1 MCDLVRVGKQ
11 SGKGYVL
18 PYRLVSNT
26 RILLSFDINNARAF
40 EADFLRTKKDIILY
54 AFDYSVS
61 AKMIGFRRKEKRH
74 FIKKLFGSQTN
85 DKYVSIPEIFN
96 RYLLTALDLS
106 VFVKMDIENSEFRTL
121 LQFRPYWNKI
131 NGFVV
136 EFHELDLLGNKF
148 DHIIRELS
156 AEFYVA
162 HVHANN
168 NTGYIYQTTLP
179 ITLEVTLINKRLVT
193 EEIKFSTYTYPIRGL
208 DVRCNPKAPDISI
221 GFGFMEVVR
230 SKQAHGTHLRR
241 IK

>member
-11 SGKGYVL
+11 SGGGYVI
-18 PYRLVSNT
+18 PYRLINHT
-26 RILLSFDINNARAF
+26 RVLLSFDINNARAF
-40 EADFLRTKKDIILY
+40 EADFLRIKKDIILY

-61 AKMIGFRRKEKRH
+61 AKMIGFRRKKERH

-85 DKYVSIPEIFN
+85 DKYVSVPEIFN

-121 LQFRPYWNKI
+121 LQFKPYWNKI

-136 EFHELDLLGNKF
+136 EFHELDLLGDKF
-148 DHIIRELS
+148 DNIVRELS
-156 AEFYVA
+156 ADFYVA

-168 NTGYIYQTTLP
+168 YTGYIYQTTLP
-179 ITLEVTLINKRLVT
+179 ITLEVTFINKRLVT
-193 EEIKFSTYTYPIRGL
+193 EEIQDSTYTYPIRGL

-230 SKQAHGTHLRR
+230 PKYPYESHLKR

>member
-1 MCDLVRVGKQ
+1 M
-11 SGKGYVL
+11 
-18 PYRLVSNT
+18 
-26 RILLSFDINNARAF
+26 
-40 EADFLRTKKDIILY
+40 DFLRIKKDTILY
-54 AFDYSVS
+54 AFDYSVA
-61 AKMIGFRRKEKRH
+61 AKSIGFRRREKGH
-74 FIKKLFGSQTN
+74 FIQKLLGSQTN
-85 DKYVSIPEIFN
+85 EKYVSVPEIFN

-121 LQFRPYWNKI
+121 LQFKPYWNKI

-136 EFHELDLLGNKF
+136 EFHELDLLGDKF

-156 AEFYVA
+156 ADFYVA

-179 ITLEVTLINKRLVT
+179 ITLEVTFINKRLVT
-193 EEIKFSTYTYPIRGL
+193 EKIKFSTYTYPIKGL

-230 SKQAHGTHLRR
+230 SDKNICNHKLQIYEA
-241 IK
+241 